1 MVNRVGILIILLVKI
16 MWSCAYENE
25 DDLFG
30 ENPCEPE
37 LTTYSEV
44 VEPIISSNCAI
55 PSCHDGSNSAA
66 PNWTIFDNVQAQAQD
81 IKERT
86 GNRTMPPSSSD
97 KILTAAQI
105 ADIACWVDNGA
116 QDN

>member
-1 MVNRVGILIILLVKI
+1 

-25 DDLFG
+25 EDLFG
-30 ENPCEPE
+30 ENPCVPE

-44 VEPIISSNCAI
+44 VEPIITANCAL
-55 PSCHDGSNSAA
+55 PSCHDGSNSTA
-66 PNWTIFDNVQAQAQD
+66 PNWTVLENVQAHAQD

-86 GNRTMPPSSSD
+86 GNRTMPPSSSG
-97 KILTAAQI
+97 KILSAAQV

-116 QDN
+116 QNN